1 VKNICVFAGSCV
13 GGDAG
18 YAEAACALVE
28 ALAVRDL
35 GLIYGGGRLGL
46 MGELADAALRRGIS
60 VTGVIPQAL
69 EHHELARTDLP
80 NLVIVRT
87 MHERQALMAA
97 LADAFVALPG
107 GIGTL
112 AEIVE
117 ALNWT
122 QLGLHR
128 KPVGL
133 LNVAG
138 YWNGLVD
145 LLAHADR
152 AGFVADAR
160 RGRPV
165 DASDPGELLDL
176 LMAWEPPCPDPR
188 VHVGGVDA

>member
-1 VKNICVFAGSCV
+1 VRNVCVYAGSCM
-13 GGDAG
+13 GGDTR
-18 YAEAACALVE
+18 YAEAAWTLVD

-35 GLIYGGGRLGL
+35 GLVYGGGRLGV
-46 MGELADAALRRGIS
+46 MGELATAALERGIPI
-60 VTGVIPQAL
+60 TGVIPQAL

-80 NLVIVRT
+80 NLIVVQT
-87 MHERQALMAA
+87 MHERQALMAE

-117 ALNWT
+117 VLSWT

-133 LNVAG
+133 LDVAD
-138 YWNGLVD
+138 YWNRLAD

-152 AGFVADAR
+152 AGFVADAG

-165 DASDPGELLDL
+165 SASDPGELLDL
-176 LMAWEPPCPDPR
+176 LAAWRPTRPDPR
-188 VHVGGVDA
+188 VRIGGEGA

>member
-1 VKNICVFAGSCV
+1 VRNVCVYAGSCA
-13 GGDAG
+13 GGDAR
-18 YAEAACALVE
+18 YAEAAWTLVE

-35 GLIYGGGRLGL
+35 GLVYGGGRLGL
-46 MGELADAALRRGIS
+46 MGELADAALKRGIP
-60 VTGVIPQAL
+60 VTGIIPQAL

-80 NLVIVRT
+80 NLIVVQT
-87 MHERQALMAA
+87 LHERQAMMAA

-117 ALNWT
+117 VLNWT

-133 LNVAG
+133 LNVAD

-145 LLAHADR
+145 LLAHADG
-152 AGFVADAR
+152 AGFVADAD

-165 DASDPGELLDL
+165 NANDPGELLDL
-176 LMAWEPPCPDPR
+176 LVAWEPPRPDPR
-188 VHVGGVDA
+188 VRVGGVGA